1 MMSCANTAEPIEMP
15 FWIRLMGPG
24 NHVLN
29 GGADPQ
35 GKGAIFGDF
44 PGRSKAL
51 AIFAA
56 EVAVAFTAKGIIQSP
71 ITPC

>member
-1 MMSCANTAEPIEMP
+1 
-15 FWIRLMGPG
+15 MGPG